1 MSSGNANAGSTP
13 AERETVLSSGLIIS
27 SFQPNT
33 GGIMSKFN
41 MTKTRN
47 VTENLAGGKAYKS
60 SAKLEIASL
69 LMTSFLSD
77 KFYESSGDTVHRL
90 SELFDSLEDKKF
102 LAKASIYARDKYR
115 MRTIAHVCS
124 ALIAEKVHGEEWT
137 KSYFDKVTMRVDD
150 MLETVSYFWKD
161 GKKPIPNSM
170 KKGYSKAFGRFDEY
184 QLAKY
189 QAKNKELSL
198 VDLMRLVHP
207 KKTEKN
213 ASGLEK
219 LVKGT
224 LVNTETWNA
233 KLSQNLSKKELTDEQ
248 KAEVKKETWAEFV
261 NKGDD
266 KIEMFALLKNLRNIW
281 TTDDENVRKKVL
293 QLLVTP
299 ELIHRSKIL
308 PFRFYTAYRELRGLP
323 DSSRLILA
331 LSQAADIAL
340 DNVPLFDGK
349 TAILLDVS
357 GSMSGRVSEIASL
370 FGAALYK
377 KNDADLILFDEVAR
391 HVDQVNAAD
400 SLFTIAN
407 SLRFNGGGTDFSCA
421 IRALGAKRYDRIIIL
436 SDMQSWSDCIRS
448 IWHVPVNKAF
458 NAYKSKINPEV
469 KLFSFD
475 LAGYGTLQFPE
486 TNVFCLAGFSENTF
500 DLMQKLD
507 KGVSDLIAEI
517 EKVQL

>member
-1 MSSGNANAGSTP
+1 MG
-13 AERETVLSSGLIIS
+13 
-27 SFQPNT
+27 
-33 GGIMSKFN
+33 KFN
-41 MTKTRN
+41 ATKTRN
-47 VTENLAGGKAYKS
+47 FTENLAGGNAYKS

-69 LMTSFLSD
+69 LMTSFISD
-77 KFYESSGDTVHRL
+77 KYYESSKDTLSRL
-90 SELFDSLEDKKF
+90 SRLFDELDDKKF

-115 MRTIAHVCS
+115 MRSISHVCS
-124 ALIAEKVHGEEWT
+124 ALIAEKVHGEEWL

-150 MLETVSYFWKD
+150 MTETVSYFWRN

-189 QAKNKELSL
+189 QSKNKELSL

-224 LVNTETWNA
+224 LVNTDTWNA
-233 KLSQNLSKKELTDEQ
+233 KLSQNLNKKLTDEQ

-266 KIEMFALLKNLRNIW
+266 KIEMMALLKNLRNIW
-281 TTDDENVRKKVL
+281 STGDDAVREKVL

-308 PFRFYTAYRELRGLP
+308 PFRFYTAYKELCQLP
-323 DSSRLILA
+323 DSNRLILA
-331 LSQAADIAL
+331 LSQAADISL

-357 GSMSGRVSEIASL
+357 GSMYGKPAEIASL

-377 KNDADLILFDEVAR
+377 KNNVDVILFDETALYLDSA
-391 HVDQVNAAD
+391 HAAD

-407 SLRFNGGGTDFSCA
+407 SMRFNGGGTDFSCA
-421 IRALGAKRYDRIIIL
+421 IRALGNKKYDRIIIL
-436 SDMQSWSDCIRS
+436 SDMQSWMDSSSYNRF
-448 IWHVPVNKAF
+448 VTPVNLAF
-458 NAYKSKINPEV
+458 NSYKHVVNPNV

-475 LAGYGTLQFPE
+475 LNGYGTLQFPE
-486 TNVFCLAGFSENTF
+486 ANVFCLAGFSESVF

-507 KGVSDLIAEI
+507 DGVSNLIAEI
-517 EKVQL
+517 EKVEL